1 MRNDESIERLLR
13 SARSGVP
20 APSGQGSCLD
30 AETLAAWVDGG
41 LPAGQIR
48 QAELHVSSCAR
59 CQAMVAA
66 TMTSAPLSEAVVAD
80 RPSRTWSFGWMVPAA
95 AGIAAVGLW
104 FMVPSTTPLNKDTP
118 APAVASAPAAERE
131 LAQAPIEQSEFR
143 DRLARDSGTEKNDAA
158 APQRRQVPQQ
168 TAANEAKPE
177 STIAGR
183 ADQPTAAREEAA
195 AKVAGDLGASKDSR
209 SAPEAVPPPS
219 ALAAAPPPSAPAAA
233 SPPSASA
240 AAGVSMAPAAA
251 SRAAYAVAAD
261 RSANVQV
268 AGAEVVSPN
277 PSIRWRTGPG
287 GSIQHSVDGGAT
299 WTLQSAGVSV
309 DLLGGASP
317 SPDVCWLVGRAGTVL
332 RTTDGGRQWQRLT
345 FVGAL
350 DLRSVSAS
358 DAATAEVT
366 TSDGRVFR
374 TVDAGISWR

>member
-1 MRNDESIERLLR
+1 MKNDESIERLLR

-41 LPAGQIR
+41 LAPGQIR
-48 QAELHVSSCAR
+48 QAEIHVSSCAR

-66 TMTSAPLSEAVVAD
+66 TMTSAPLSEAVAAD
-80 RPSRTWSFGWMVPAA
+80 RPSRSWSFGWMVPAA

-104 FMVPSTTPLNKDTP
+104 FMVPSRTPLNKDTP
-118 APAVASAPAAERE
+118 APAVASTPSTPAAERE

-143 DRLARDSGTEKNDAA
+143 DRLGRDSGIEKNDAA

-168 TAANEAKPE
+168 TAANEAKLE
-177 STIAGR
+177 STIAER
-183 ADQPTAAREEAA
+183 ADQKTATREEAA
-195 AKVAGDLGASKDSR
+195 AKVAGDLGASKDTR
-209 SAPEAVPPPS
+209 SAPEAMPPPS
-219 ALAAAPPPSAPAAA
+219 ALAAAAPPPSAPAA
-233 SPPSASA
+233 
-240 AAGVSMAPAAA
+240 GVSVAPAAA
-251 SRAAYAVAAD
+251 PRAAYAVAAD
-261 RSANVQV
+261 RSANAQV

-287 GSIQHSVDGGAT
+287 GSILHSVDGGTT

-309 DLLGGASP
+309 DLLAGASP

-332 RTTDGGRQWQRLT
+332 RTINGGRQWQRLT

-350 DLRSVSAS
+350 ELRSISAS
-358 DAATAEVT
+358 DASTAEVT

-374 TVDAGISWR
+374 TADAGISWR